1 VSTVC
6 EYDRDTVAY
15 LAACGI
21 KGSLLGR
28 VERLTTEVAD
38 LNEARERAEKNHPAR
53 LLGVAQVAI
62 EVALRTND
70 LAEVHAQLEVA
81 LARIKPTEVPA

>member
-1 VSTVC
+1 MTAL
-6 EYDRDTVAY
+6 D
-15 LAACGI
+15 G
-21 KGSLLGR
+21 GPHG
-28 VERLTTEVAD
+28 TTETAAAYI
-38 LNEARERAEKNHPAR
+38 EAASRARSCAEANHPAR

-70 LAEVHAQLEVA
+70 LAEIHAQLETA

>member
-1 VSTVC
+1 MTALDGGPHGVT
-6 EYDRDTVAY
+6 ETGAAY
-15 LAACGI
+15 SEAA
-21 KGSLLGR
+21 R
-28 VERLTTEVAD
+28 QAQ
-38 LNEARERAEKNHPAR
+38 ARAEATHPAR

-70 LAEVHAQLEVA
+70 LTEIHAQLEQA

>member
-1 VSTVC
+1 MSTLTGAPYGQT
-6 EYDRDTVAY
+6 ETGAAY
-15 LAACGI
+15 TEAA
-21 KGSLLGR
+21 LRAALR
-28 VERLTTEVAD
+28 AP
-38 LNEARERAEKNHPAR
+38 ARAEANHPAR

-70 LAEVHAQLEVA
+70 LAEIHAQLETA